1 MVRVGDIA
9 LTGDAELDDLLDMAG
24 CCIGDA
30 MSHVDILEF
39 LSRRDIPFVEGSSE
53 RTVAQNT
60 LESLPKKR
68 ALELVLEFANEIRDI
83 ALQDRV
89 YQLQDRDKP
98 EITAITRERVA
109 DILDTGIHGQ
119 GVRPDVI
126 ARLFDLS
133 SLADVF
139 DPDNTKTEELRQ
151 CATGSDPEW
160 RAKEVFEFIG
170 AMDCPS
176 RRFAELL
183 ESALEPKYREPEE
196 QAKLAKELSL
206 ILKYDGYEVAQ
217 TGEISGLATYSV
229 VPVRRGVNGRPK
241 NLIFASR
248 GPKPRL
254 GFSDAIDN
262 EVVVLENAASC
273 LIYEGSISNGLVW
286 IDLVRWWM
294 EQKGI
299 TDIEKARTTLGNRLR
314 ESLNKGPELE
324 FFKAYFRRFHKLLG
338 DRLPALIP
346 QVYLHYDPEIAKRL
360 PDKRVLFRQ
369 RMDFLMLLPG
379 RQRIVLE
386 IDGKHHYADGERA
399 DPRRYAKMVAA
410 DRSLRLRGYE
420 VFRFGGSEF
429 RHPKETIEGLV
440 SSFFEQLF
448 AAHRIE

>member
-9 LTGDAELDDLLDMAG
+9 LAGDAELDNLLDMAG

-30 MSHVDILEF
+30 MRHVDILEF
-39 LSRRDIPFVEGSSE
+39 LSRRDIPLVEGSSE

-68 ALELVLEFANEIRDI
+68 ALELVLEFANKIREI

-160 RAKEVFEFIG
+160 KAKEVFEFIG

-183 ESALEPKYREPEE
+183 ESALEPKYRDPEE
-196 QAKLAKELSL
+196 QAKELSL

-217 TGEISGLATYSV
+217 TGESSGLATYSV
-229 VPVRRGVNGRPK
+229 VPVRRGVDGRSK

-262 EVVVLENAASC
+262 EIVVLEHAGSC
-273 LIYEGSISNGLVW
+273 LIYERSISNGLVW

-299 TDIEKARTTLGNRLR
+299 TDLDEARTNLGKRLLA
-314 ESLNKGPELE
+314 SLNEGPEQE
-324 FFKAYFRRFHKLLG
+324 FFRAY
-338 DRLPALIP
+338 LPAL
-346 QVYLHYDPEIAKRL
+346 
-360 PDKRVLFRQ
+360 
-369 RMDFLMLLPG
+369 
-379 RQRIVLE
+379 
-386 IDGKHHYADGERA
+386 
-399 DPRRYAKMVAA
+399 
-410 DRSLRLRGYE
+410 RSGNRDA
-420 VFRFGGSEF
+420 S
-429 RHPKETIEGLV
+429 P
-440 SSFFEQLF
+440 
-448 AAHRIE
+448 